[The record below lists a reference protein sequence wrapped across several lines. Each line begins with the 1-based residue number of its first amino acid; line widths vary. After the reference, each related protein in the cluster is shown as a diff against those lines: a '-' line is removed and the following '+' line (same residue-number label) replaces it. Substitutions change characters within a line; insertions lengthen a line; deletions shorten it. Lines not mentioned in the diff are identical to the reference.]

1 MTTTTKKPNVMHPV
15 LLISDQHEN
24 PCNTI
29 ESNCWRF
36 FCFQETK
43 VAKGKDAKNAKL
55 EEMLDKFQ
63 PGSVGFTNAFVAF
76 NVSFE

>member
-1 MTTTTKKPNVMHPV
+1 MQHNREQ
-15 LLISDQHEN
+15 LLA
-24 PCNTI
+24 
-29 ESNCWRF
+29 F
-36 FCFQETK
+36 FSFQETK
-43 VAKGKDAKNAKL
+43 VAKGEDAKNAKL